1 MISSTISSAGMPSS
15 NALYEHR
22 NKKLPLAIFIYYNYF
37 FSFIY
42 AVLICALTFQKR
54 RNIDSA
60 SLNDSLLLPAYWTWV
75 VVEALRLYLGQRGI
89 LLDRVPELAV
99 FFLLSFFPQSFIVL
113 YLGFLQQSILVW
125 DHWMNVIMLAALFL
139 EVGLTLRLLRS
150 MSKRETTLQ
159 NKEDQNIR
167 KCGLDP
173 DGT

>member
-1 MISSTISSAGMPSS
+1 MPSS
-15 NALYEHR
+15 NVLYEHR

-42 AVLICALTFQKR
+42 TVLIGALSFNKR
-54 RNIDSA
+54 KSFDTN
-60 SLNDSLLLPAYWTWV
+60 SLNDSLLLPVYWTWV
-75 VVEALRLYLGQRGI
+75 IVEALRLYSGQRGI
-89 LLDRVPELAV
+89 LLDRVPELVV

-125 DHWMNVIMLAALFL
+125 DHWMNVIMLAAILL

-159 NKEDQNIR
+159 NKAEDQNNN
-167 KCGLDP
+167 
-173 DGT
+173 